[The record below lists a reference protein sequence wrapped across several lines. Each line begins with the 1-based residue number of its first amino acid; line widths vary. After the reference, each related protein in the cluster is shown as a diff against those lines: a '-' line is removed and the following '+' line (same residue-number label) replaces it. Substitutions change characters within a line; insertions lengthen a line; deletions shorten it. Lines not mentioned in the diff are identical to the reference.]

1 MAEAAMRLDRFLWFA
16 RIVKSRSVA
25 QGLATQGHF
34 RIDGRAVDRSAAAVR
49 VGNVLTFAD
58 HRGEVRAIR
67 VETLPHRRGPPTEA
81 SACYIDLT
89 NENASQEDSPD

>member
-1 MAEAAMRLDRFLWFA
+1 MADATMRLDRFLWFA
-16 RIVKSRSVA
+16 RIVKSRSYA

-34 RIDGRAVDRSAAAVR
+34 RIDGRPVDRPAAPVR

-58 HRGEVRAIR
+58 HRGDVRAIR

-81 SACYIDLT
+81 SACYVDLSSDNVT
-89 NENASQEDSPD
+89 AD